1 MCLILIDILH
11 LTCASLP
18 TNTALLDLLA
28 HPQSSFQNI
37 WSDKTI
43 TNAVVGVF
51 DAILNVNNDLT
62 CTKSA

>member
-1 MCLILIDILH
+1 M
-11 LTCASLP
+11 TCASLP
-18 TNTALLDLLA
+18 TNTSLLDLLA

-43 TNAVVGVF
+43 TNVEVAMF